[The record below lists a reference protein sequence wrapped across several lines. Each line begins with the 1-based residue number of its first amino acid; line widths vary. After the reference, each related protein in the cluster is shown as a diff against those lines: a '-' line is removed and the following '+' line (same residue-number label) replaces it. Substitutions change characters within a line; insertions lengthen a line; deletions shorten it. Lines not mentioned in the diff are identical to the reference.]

1 MSQQKHDPLTEFSS
15 VISNLIDVTDN
26 IARVE
31 EAKTSAASARRHE
44 LLDGCIQEE
53 QALILKLRGFEQHR
67 IQLQKSFG
75 WDGFTLSQ
83 ILEKASEEQR
93 QVLAPLFHDLE
104 RQLKRLKRARE
115 ASEQIIGVRLHELQ
129 TIASR
134 LEGTSYNSDGSA
146 AAPMPRSGLRDTYV

>member
-1 MSQQKHDPLTEFSS
+1 MSQHTHDPLTEFSS
-15 VISNLIDVTDN
+15 VIRSLIDVIGSIT
-26 IARVE
+26 RVE

-93 QVLAPLFHDLE
+93 QVLAPLLHDLE
-104 RQLKRLKRARE
+104 RQLERLKQARE
-115 ASEQIIGVRLHELQ
+115 ASERIIGVRLHELQ
-129 TIASR
+129 TIAAQM
-134 LEGTSYNSDGSA
+134 EGTPYNSDGST